1 MKTLVVCY
9 SRKGTTAKVADAIA
23 QGLGASTER
32 IIDKKDRSGIFR
44 YLGAGRDATRER
56 PADIEEPKNDPA
68 TFDLVVIGTPIWNAR
83 MSTPILAYLKRY
95 AGKFHK
101 VAFFI
106 SCGGRYK
113 DTLDKMAIASGKQ
126 PVATLILLKKEVD
139 SNAHLPKV
147 RDFVG
152 KLQG

>member
-9 SRKGTTAKVADAIA
+9 SRKGTTAKVADAVA
-23 QGLGASTER
+23 VGLGAVTER
-32 IIDKKDRSGIFR
+32 IIDKKDRGGLFG

-56 PADIEEPKNDPA
+56 PADIEEPRNDPA
-68 TFDLVVIGTPIWNAR
+68 AFELVVVGTPIWNAR
-83 MSTPILAYLKRY
+83 MSTPILSYLKRY
-95 AGKFHK
+95 AGKFQK

-113 DTLDKMAIASGKQ
+113 DTLDKMAIAAGKQ
-126 PVATLILLKKEVD
+126 PVATLVILKREVVR
-139 SNAHLPKV
+139 NEHLPKV

-152 KLQG
+152 KLQA